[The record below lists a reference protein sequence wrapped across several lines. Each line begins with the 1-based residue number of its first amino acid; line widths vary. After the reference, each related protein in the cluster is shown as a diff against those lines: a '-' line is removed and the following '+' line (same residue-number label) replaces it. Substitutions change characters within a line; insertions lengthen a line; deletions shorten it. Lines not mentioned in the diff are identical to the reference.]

1 MADYLIKGETL
12 TAIAD
17 AIRDKGKIYQNLT
30 PIQMPTFIQNNLL
43 STGDVDCILDR
54 TITEISNTTVKQ
66 LGNYAFADC
75 IDLETIY
82 LPEVNIVNKSAFY
95 NCKPKIVTLG
105 VSVINEVEDKL
116 DDVSVMLNSNTNLE
130 ELYLPSCVKLYSS
143 AVSGATNLRIVELPV
158 VDSLTK
164 LAFYKC
170 TSLTKINFPNCGT
183 TTTYGVG
190 MQAFDGCTSLKEV
203 YLPQIKSMNG
213 YAFRSCPI
221 EIFYAPMLAGQHAS
235 DPFTSVTTFRSVTTA
250 HPTIPAWSA
259 KWKQLEHYSNSAAT
273 SIASSAFYGC
283 SLLNEYGFYAPNLSV
298 ATTQDTFRGTG
309 FVEVTPDTF
318 PVLSGTLGNYAFYT
332 CPNLKSVHLSLITS
346 TGNRAFGSCPNLEY
360 VKLDNVTTMY
370 TNASYPAFVNCT
382 SLKEIH
388 LPAYSGNIVAN
399 WLNGLT
405 ALEVVDIPL
414 TKVITS
420 NAFKGCTALSKVSFP
435 NLTTVQANAFSG
447 CTGLRE
453 VELGTEN
460 NGEITLTL
468 STNAF
473 LNCTNLSKLT
483 IYYDIMASLA
493 NASTAFNGTGI
504 TATTGSILVPAKLLS
519 AYKSAANWSNYKDR
533 IYPLSP
539 IFYIR
544 GVSQTM
550 TASSQTLAQW
560 WATDNYRT
568 VTGPAYTYSYY
579 SVITSTR
586 MIPVSS
592 VVNGSIVTIHK
603 ASVYKTLQVTPR
615 TSQPKFIKTSDPGW
629 FTYNKIIKT
638 GYINGID
645 GSTGTSMLTYTA
657 SISGLASKDYITIGQ
672 NYLAV

>member
-17 AIRDKGKIYQNLT
+17 AIRDQGNIPYQCLT
-30 PIQMPTFIQNNLL
+30 PTQMPAFIQNNLL
-43 STGDVDCILDR
+43 SIGILER
-54 TITEISNTTVKQ
+54 TITSISNTVVQQ

-75 IDLETIY
+75 VDLDDIY
-82 LPEVNIVNKSAFY
+82 LPEVSSVSKSAFY
-95 NCKPKIVTLG
+95 NCKPRKVTLG
-105 VSVINEVEDKL
+105 VPAINVEVDKL

-130 ELYLPSCVKLYSS
+130 ELYLPSCVSLYSS
-143 AVSGATNLRIVELPV
+143 AVSGATNLRIADLPV
-158 VDSLTK
+158 VDVLTK
-164 LAFYKC
+164 STFYKC
-170 TSLTKINFPNCGT
+170 TSLTQINFPNCGT

-190 MQAFDGCTSLKEV
+190 TQAFDGCTSLREV
-203 YLPQIKSMNG
+203 YLQQIKSMNG
-213 YAFRSCPI
+213 FAFRSCPI
-221 EIFYAPMLAGQHAS
+221 EIFYAPMLAGQHS
-235 DPFTSVTTFRSVTTA
+235 SNPFTSVTTLKSVTTG
-250 HPTIPAWSA
+250 HSTIPAWSA
-259 KWKQLEHYSNSAAT
+259 HWKNLEYYSNSVAT
-273 SIASSAFYGC
+273 NIASSAFYGC

-309 FVEVTPDTF
+309 FVEVTPDIF

-346 TGNRAFGSCPNLEY
+346 TGNRTFGSCPNLEY
-360 VKLDNVTTMY
+360 VKLDNVTNMY

-382 SLKEIH
+382 SLKEVH

-405 ALEVVDIPL
+405 ALEVVDIPYAQ
-414 TKVITS
+414 VIVT
-420 NAFKGCTALSKVSFP
+420 NAFKGCTSLSKVNFP
-435 NLTTVQANAFSG
+435 FLSNVQGNAFSG
-447 CTGLRE
+447 CTELRE

-460 NGEITLTL
+460 NAKITLTL

-493 NASTAFNGTGI
+493 NASTIFNGTGI

-519 AYKSAANWSNYKDR
+519 AYKSAVNWSNYKDR

-560 WATDNYRT
+560 WATDNYKT
-568 VTGPAYTYSYY
+568 VTGPSYTYSYY

-586 MIPVSS
+586 TIPVTSM
-592 VVNGSIVTIHK
+592 VNGSIVTVYK
-603 ASVYKTLQVTPR
+603 TSVYKTLQATSR

-629 FTYNKIIKT
+629 FTYDKIIKA
-638 GYINGID
+638 GYINGVD

-657 SISGLASKDYITIGQ
+657 SISGLTSKDYITIGQ